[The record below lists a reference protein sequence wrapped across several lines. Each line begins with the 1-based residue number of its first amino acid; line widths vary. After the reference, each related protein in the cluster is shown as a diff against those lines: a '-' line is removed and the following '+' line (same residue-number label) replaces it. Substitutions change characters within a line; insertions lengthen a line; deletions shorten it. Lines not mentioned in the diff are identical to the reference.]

1 MSERVAGEGERVW
14 QYGHPFSS
22 SILRRWLNAIA
33 PSGLSSDTDMIAVI
47 LSRSGV
53 GPFVPKV
60 GSDSHANAV
69 SSSAEIEPVFPG
81 MQINRPS

>member
-1 MSERVAGEGERVW
+1 MSERVAGEGVPVW
-14 QYGHPFSS
+14 QYGHPPSS
-22 SILRRWLNAIA
+22 SILRRWLNAVA
-33 PSGLSSDTDMIAVI
+33 PSDLSSDTDMIAAI

-60 GSDSHANAV
+60 GGDLHANAV
-69 SSSAEIEPVFPG
+69 SSSAEIEPVFSG